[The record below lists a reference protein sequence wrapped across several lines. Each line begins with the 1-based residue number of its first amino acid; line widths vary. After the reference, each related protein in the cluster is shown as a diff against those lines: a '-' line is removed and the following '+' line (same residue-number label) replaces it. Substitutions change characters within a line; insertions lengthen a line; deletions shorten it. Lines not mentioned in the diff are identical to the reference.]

1 VPSIIINSQVVASA
15 TKKKLTTSTTPYHQM
30 HQRNCSMQP
39 TIMIPD
45 DNMSGIIAGIH
56 HPPKMCV
63 DYLSHE
69 WTKEDDIWTSWKV
82 MSKQKKA
89 FANGVRLENASWRTW
104 AKQKYN
110 LKTVNPEKLNW
121 LKDSDVTWLYGPL
134 HTAWSNHIEMSP
146 KSPTTEDKLNLMPSS
161 TKSCLKKR
169 RTITEILRPTF
180 SGRFGGSLITSNSD
194 SQIYKKQRENDA
206 DSDCETA
213 STCSSISGP
222 MTPTTGPTKLPIE
235 KENASNPNRKIQF
248 NDCVEQCIAVESDED
263 VDELH
268 DSDQESSSD
277 DGIVMSI
284 SSKKDRKRDLS
295 TICKLAPTK
304 LKEDRIHNNEYSS
317 LYSNHGR
324 RRATSSNSSSSS
336 PSSKSTTPSSS
347 STTTTTTTTHQP
359 WMDDDD
365 DDMDLDFLD
374 FDQSSNIS
382 QSTPSHPS
390 HYHAGGIIPR
400 SGAPNENH
408 HLLQDD
414 DDYIEKAVNIANG
427 VREIVHWVFR
437 GRIF

>member
-1 VPSIIINSQVVASA
+1 VPSIIINNQVVASA
-15 TKKKLTTSTTPYHQM
+15 TKKKSTTSTIPNNKM
-30 HQRNCSMQP
+30 RQRNCSM
-39 TIMIPD
+39 TIMIPA

-104 AKQKYN
+104 AKQKYS

-134 HTAWSNHIEMSP
+134 HTAWTNHIEFPP
-146 KSPTTEDKLNLMPSS
+146 KSPTTEDKFNLMPSS
-161 TKSCLKKR
+161 TKSCLKKKR
-169 RTITEILRPTF
+169 SITEILRPTF
-180 SGRFGGSLITSNSD
+180 SGRFGGSFITSNSD
-194 SQIYKKQRENDA
+194 NQLYNKQRESDV
-206 DSDCETA
+206 DSDCETS

-222 MTPTTGPTKLPIE
+222 MTPTTGPTKLPFE
-235 KENASNPNRKIQF
+235 RENRKIQF
-248 NDCVEQCIAVESDED
+248 NNCVEQCIAVESDED

-277 DGIVMSI
+277 DGIVMNI
-284 SSKKDRKRDLS
+284 FSKKDKRRDLS

-304 LKEDRIHNNEYSS
+304 LKEDRIYINEYSS
-317 LYSNHGR
+317 LYSNYSR
-324 RRATSSNSSSSS
+324 RRVTSNSSSNSY
-336 PSSKSTTPSSS
+336 SSKSTTPSSS
-347 STTTTTTTTHQP
+347 STSNTKTTTTTTHKS

-365 DDMDLDFLD
+365 DDLDFLD
-374 FDQSSNIS
+374 FDQSSNTS
-382 QSTPSHPS
+382 DS
-390 HYHAGGIIPR
+390 HYIIPP
-400 SGAPNENH
+400 SDALNENH
-408 HLLQDD
+408 HNLQDD
-414 DDYIEKAVNIANG
+414 DDYIEKTVNIIANG
-427 VREIVHWVFR
+427 VKGIVHWVFR